1 MIAITKGSEGSIVIK
16 EGEEIFSPAEKII
29 PIDTNGAGDMY
40 AGSFM
45 HAFLNGFNLSECA
58 DFSNYA
64 SSKVVETFGPRL
76 TPDGYKQVSNKLRKS

>member
-1 MIAITKGSEGSIVIK
+1 MIAITKGAEGSIVVK
-16 EGEEIFSPAEKII
+16 NGETIHSPAETIT

-45 HAFLNGFNLSECA
+45 HAYLNNLPIDDCA
-58 DFSNYA
+58 AFSNYA

-76 TPDGYKQVSNKLRKS
+76 TSDGYENVLNKLKKS

>member
-1 MIAITKGSEGSIVIK
+1 
-16 EGEEIFSPAEKII
+16 
-29 PIDTNGAGDMY
+29 MY

-64 SSKVVETFGPRL
+64 SSKVVQTFGPRL
-76 TPDGYKQVSNKLRKS
+76 SSDGYENVLNKLRKS